1 MGMDLE
7 MGEKATLGGWGV
19 KVKGEGL
26 GGEEL
31 KGGIEDKIVLR
42 MNYLWDNI
50 CLKWSHGCNRND
62 LESKN
67 FYINVPLIVFNN
79 YLYTF

>member
-1 MGMDLE
+1 ME

-31 KGGIEDKIVLR
+31 KGRREEAMGGRLEDEGV
-42 MNYLWDNI
+42 
-50 CLKWSHGCNRND
+50 
-62 LESKN
+62 ESGRA
-67 FYINVPLIVFNN
+67 VRGERERD
-79 YLYTF
+79 

>member
-1 MGMDLE
+1 MDLE

-31 KGGIEDKIVLR
+31 KGRSEEAMGGR
-42 MNYLWDNI
+42 
-50 CLKWSHGCNRND
+50 
-62 LESKN
+62 LEVEGVESGRA
-67 FYINVPLIVFNN
+67 VRGEGERD
-79 YLYTF
+79 